1 MKKYFILALAAVFL
15 ASFSSKL
22 SASEDILFINLQYIV
37 GQSKAGSSLREQSE
51 ELNSEIIKLR
61 DEITTSLQEKGKK
74 LEDERTLLSPE
85 VFQERADELRK
96 EAEEKQNELN
106 VRLQKIQQAIQRA
119 SSIPNLQLVGTA
131 KNKSSICSFVVVG
144 VHPNDLGTLLD
155 QQGVAIRSG
164 HHCAMPLMSRLKVPG
179 TARAS
184 FAFYNSLEDVDR
196 VFDAIEKALFI
207 LSA

>member
-1 MKKYFILALAAVFL
+1 MKKYFVIVLMAILLTGYTEKVEAA
-15 ASFSSKL
+15 
-22 SASEDILFINLQYIV
+22 EDILFINLQYIV

-61 DEITTSLQEKGKK
+61 DEITNSLQEKGKK

-119 SSIPNLQLVGTA
+119 SNSIDSVISPILTEIVNEKGA
-131 KNKSSICSFVVVG
+131 KM
-144 VHPNDLGTLLD
+144 LLERQTLLFADPKLDVSAEVIKKLNRRLPKIDVIVD
-155 QQGVAIRSG
+155 Q
-164 HHCAMPLMSRLKVPG
+164 
-179 TARAS
+179 
-184 FAFYNSLEDVDR
+184 D
-196 VFDAIEKALFI
+196 
-207 LSA
+207 

>member
-1 MKKYFILALAAVFL
+1 MLGTLNYCGGEIMKKYFVIVLMAILLTGYTEKVEAA
-15 ASFSSKL
+15 
-22 SASEDILFINLQYIV
+22 EDILFINLQYIV

-61 DEITTSLQEKGKK
+61 DEITNSLQEKGKK

-119 SSIPNLQLVGTA
+119 SNSIDSVISPILTEIVNEKGA
-131 KNKSSICSFVVVG
+131 KM
-144 VHPNDLGTLLD
+144 LLERQTLLFADPKLDVSAEVIKKLNRRLPKIDVIVD
-155 QQGVAIRSG
+155 Q
-164 HHCAMPLMSRLKVPG
+164 
-179 TARAS
+179 
-184 FAFYNSLEDVDR
+184 D
-196 VFDAIEKALFI
+196 
-207 LSA
+207 